1 MKFEPLRAWKLG
13 LSTSQG
19 IPSPK
24 LNYEVDAYM
33 TTIFGGEARGLSW
46 ESGLADSG
54 RTGS

>member
-46 ESGLADSG
+46 ESGLVDSG